1 MWNSD
6 SRISWLLV
14 SSGHDVTG
22 INPPGNG
29 RTPGWRAGLT
39 VAAGHPP
46 LQPGR
51 TGIAITLRE
60 ARH

>member
-29 RTPGWRAGLT
+29 RTPAGGP
-39 VAAGHPP
+39 A
-46 LQPGR
+46 
-51 TGIAITLRE
+51 
-60 ARH
+60 